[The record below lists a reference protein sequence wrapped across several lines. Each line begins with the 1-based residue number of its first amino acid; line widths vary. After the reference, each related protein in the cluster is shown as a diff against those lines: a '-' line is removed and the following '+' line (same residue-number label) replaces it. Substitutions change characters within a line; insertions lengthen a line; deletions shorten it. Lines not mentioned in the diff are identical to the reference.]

1 MQKETEKSIYIDA
14 FQLCV
19 CQIPKCSSPHTVLV
33 VPQKKVLCVPPE
45 KRDFSNFLFS
55 HTRYENFIST
65 QEFSRLPT
73 LSWARGRFSD
83 IQIPTPPIHIYIPKA
98 PDPLQVTRGF
108 PGRRN
113 HCENRTEP
121 HSSFEEAGPSSGSAS
136 LWCVSEGYSR
146 VTPGAPTVLRPDLLW
161 PLPP

>member
-1 MQKETEKSIYIDA
+1 MCLSDSQVLIPSHSFSGATEESS
-14 FQLCV
+14 LCA
-19 CQIPKCSSPHTVLV
+19 
-33 VPQKKVLCVPPE
+33 
-45 KRDFSNFLFS
+45 NFLFS

-83 IQIPTPPIHIYIPKA
+83 IQIPTPPVHIYIPKA

-108 PGRRN
+108 PGRRS
-113 HCENRTEP
+113 HCKNRTEP
-121 HSSFEEAGPSSGSAS
+121 HSSFEETGPSSGSAS